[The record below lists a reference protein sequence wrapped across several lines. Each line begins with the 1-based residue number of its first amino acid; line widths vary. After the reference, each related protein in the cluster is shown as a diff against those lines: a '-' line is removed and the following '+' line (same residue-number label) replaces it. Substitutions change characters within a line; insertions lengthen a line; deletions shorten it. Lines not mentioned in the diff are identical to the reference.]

1 MKCPNCGTVNPA
13 GETFCIN
20 CGAYLNNS
28 PTSTPATNTVVSS
41 GNTNATTFG
50 GSGNTGTSRTLTPNE
65 KLQNGRYAIE
75 KILGQGGMG
84 AALLAKDTRV
94 SNKLVVIKELISD
107 NTDPEKRKEDVRNF
121 EREVETVA
129 SIDHPLVPNVTD
141 YFQEGTRAF
150 MVQEYIAGENL
161 EDHMERINQPMPERE
176 ALSYTSQVLDIL
188 DYLSQQTPPI
198 VHRDIKPANII
209 IGAKD
214 KRAHLVDFGIA
225 RADENKNAKRKQTS
239 ALGTPGYAPPEQ
251 YQGNAD
257 GRSDLYALAATV
269 HHLVTNRDP
278 RNYPPFAYP
287 SARSLNPKVS
297 TGLDQILTKALNID
311 ANKRYQTAAAMKRDV
326 DDLLAR
332 SYNTASDTS
341 SYVLGTSGSLATPP
355 PTIPRPQPVQQAPR
369 PVSQPAVQPRQAQ
382 PAPRPIVV
390 PPQQQAGMYTNQP
403 AQQSRRNNNTL
414 IRNLGLLLLVLALIV
429 VAFSVLPGFL
439 KSGNASTTGTTG
451 TGSSGNSTPTASAT
465 FAMPASGIGVQ
476 NYNGN
481 EIGIS
486 DGSFAFDTSDPTAG
500 TYKTQAAAEFGTNA
514 TGAASLYR
522 QAILSNSRDAESAI
536 YLEDQ
541 RVLSSGK
548 SYITLVVATMLSSD
562 NIGVGRDDLQGAYVA
577 QKEYNDAAKLNGGT
591 QIRLLVASSGS
602 KAADATLVAQQI
614 AQLAKSDKTFVGVM
628 GWPFSSRTE
637 AALQTLSKA
646 HIPMVSQSS
655 SDDSL
660 TGASNYFFRVAP
672 SNKTQGIAGAE
683 YATTVLKAKSIA
695 LFFDPSD
702 PYSQSLANDF
712 TQHLPA
718 GTKVIV
724 TEQYKVGSPSSI
736 SAPLQDALSKNPDL
750 IYFSGYAADVSG
762 LVTNL
767 PAGSNLPVLGG
778 DALYELGGYQ
788 TGSSSGFT
796 HLKFTAFFYPD
807 VWGILGLNNSAQKPK
822 FFTEYPAAFSAN
834 GSKTG
839 YGYNRADSDT
849 TLSYDGIVAL
859 LTAYNIA
866 SPSSGGQITP
876 SQLQQA
882 LTKTAFQGASGYVQ
896 FDSNGDPVNKSI
908 VVLRVD
914 TQGHVILDK
923 QIGAFLKP

>member
-20 CGAYLNNS
+20 CGAFLNNS
-28 PTSTPATNTVVSS
+28 PASIPATNTATASAS
-41 GNTNATTFG
+41 PGATTFG
-50 GSGNTGTSRTLTPNE
+50 GSGNTGTSRTLRPNE
-65 KLQNGRYAIE
+65 TLQNGRYAID

-84 AALLAKDTRV
+84 AALLARDTRV

-150 MVQEYIAGENL
+150 MVQEYVAGENL
-161 EDHMERINQPMPERE
+161 EDHMERINAPMPERE
-176 ALSYTSQVLDIL
+176 ALSYASQVLDIL

-257 GRSDLYALAATV
+257 GRSDLYALAATI

-287 SARSLNPKVS
+287 SARSLNPKLS
-297 TGLDQILTKALNID
+297 PALDQILTKALNID
-311 ANKRYQTAAAMKRDV
+311 ANKRYQTAADMKRDV
-326 DDLLAR
+326 DNILAH
-332 SYNTASDTS
+332 SFNTASDTS
-341 SYVLGTSGSLATPP
+341 SYVLGTSGPIAATPP
-355 PTIPRPQPVQQAPR
+355 VAPRPQPTPR
-369 PVSQPAVQPRQAQ
+369 PVAQPSVQPRQQ
-382 PAPRPIVV
+382 QPRPIVV
-390 PPQQQAGMYTNQP
+390 PPPQQQQAGMYANQP
-403 AQQSRRNNNTL
+403 AQPRKNNNSL
-414 IRNLGLLLLVLALIV
+414 IRNLGLLAFVLALIV
-429 VAFSVLPGFL
+429 VAFSVLPNL
-439 KSGNASTTGTTG
+439 LASRSTTSTTTG
-451 TGSSGNSTPTASAT
+451 ANNRATSTPTAAAT
-465 FAMPASGIGVQ
+465 FTIPATGIGVQ
-476 NYNGN
+476 KYNGD

-500 TYKTQAAAEFGTNA
+500 TYKTQAAAAFSTNP
-514 TGAASLYR
+514 TNAASLYR
-522 QAILSNSRDAESAI
+522 QAISTNSKDAESAI
-536 YLEDQ
+536 YLENQ
-541 RVLSSGK
+541 RVLNSGK
-548 SYITLVVATMLSSD
+548 PYITLVVATMLSSD
-562 NIGVGRDDLQGAYVA
+562 NLRVGQDDLQGAYVA
-577 QKEYNDAAKLNGGT
+577 QKEYNDASSLNGGT

-602 KAADATLVAQQI
+602 NTTYATLVAQQI
-614 AQLAKSDKTFVGVM
+614 MQLAKSDKTFVGVM

-637 AALQTLSKA
+637 AALQTLSSA

-660 TGASNYFFRVAP
+660 TSASHYFFRVAP
-672 SNKTQGIAGAE
+672 PNKSQGIAGAQ
-683 YATTVLKAKSIA
+683 YAATTLKAKNIA

-712 TQHLPA
+712 SQNLPA
-718 GTKVIV
+718 GSKVIV
-724 TEQYKVGSPSSI
+724 TEQYKVGTPSSI
-736 SAPLQDALSKNPDL
+736 ANPLKDALNKNPDL
-750 IYFSGYAADVSG
+750 IYFSGYASDVSAV
-762 LVTNL
+762 VTNL
-767 PAGSNLPVLGG
+767 PTTSNISVLGG
-778 DALYELGGYQ
+778 DALYELGGYP
-788 TGSSSGFT
+788 TGSNSGFT
-796 HLKFTAFFYPD
+796 HLRFTSFFYPD
-807 VWGILGLNNSAQKPK
+807 IWGNLGLNNASQKPK
-822 FFTEYPAAFSAN
+822 FFTEYATAFSAN
-834 GSKTG
+834 GTKTG
-839 YGYNRADSDT
+839 YGYDRADSDAA
-849 TLSYDGIVAL
+849 LSYDGTVAL

-866 SPSSGGQITP
+866 APSGGQITLA
-876 SQLQQA
+876 QMQQA
-882 LTKTAFQGASGYVQ
+882 LTKTSFQGASGQVQ
-896 FDSNGDPVNKSI
+896 LGSNGDPVDKFI

-914 TQGHVILDK
+914 AQGHIMLDGHSGK
-923 QIGAFLKP
+923 FLK